1 MDALASSYAR
11 LRGPLSRVGPWAPT
25 FLRVVLGLT
34 MFWHG
39 YKKFDDGL
47 DNTEQFFDFLG
58 IPAPGLMAFLI
69 AVLELVGGL
78 LLVAGVLTRV
88 MSLLFIVTLLFA
100 VIRYKYGENVGY
112 IGADRAGAELDWTL
126 IAGFVMLAVGGPGPF
141 SADAKLGLERS
152 DRATVGV

>member
-1 MDALASSYAR
+1 MEALASSYAK

-47 DNTEQFFDFLG
+47 DVYEEFFRSLD
-58 IPAPGLMAFLI
+58 IPLAGVMTPAI

-78 LLVAGVLTRV
+78 AVVAGVATRV
-88 MSLLFIVTLLFA
+88 FSLLFILQLLFA
-100 VIRYKYGENVGY
+100 VIRAKYGRDIGY
-112 IGADRAGAELDWTL
+112 IGAGTAGAELDWTL

-141 SADAKLGLERS
+141 SADAKLGLERK